1 MTGNICRESFGSYFF
16 CQGVP
21 FQLLVVVEVPPFLE
35 SALVDGE
42 LDLLAS
48 CAGECGVSFG
58 SEVALTVSMEEGD
71 VSD

>member
-1 MTGNICRESFGSYFF
+1 M
-16 CQGVP
+16 
-21 FQLLVVVEVPPFLE
+21 VEVSPFLE

-48 CAGECGVSFG
+48 CAGECGIGFG
-58 SEVALTVSMEEGD
+58 SEIAFTVSMEEGD

>member
-1 MTGNICRESFGSYFF
+1 M
-16 CQGVP
+16 
-21 FQLLVVVEVPPFLE
+21 VEVPPFLE

-48 CAGECGVSFG
+48 CTGECRIGFG
-58 SEVALTVSMEEGD
+58 SEIAFTVSMEEGD

>member
-1 MTGNICRESFGSYFF
+1 MTGSIYRESFGSYFF

-35 SALVDGE
+35 SSLMNGE

-48 CAGECGVSFG
+48 CAGECGVGFG
-58 SEVALTVSMEEGD
+58 SEVTFTVSMEEGD
-71 VSD
+71 VAD

>member
-1 MTGNICRESFGSYFF
+1 M
-16 CQGVP
+16 
-21 FQLLVVVEVPPFLE
+21 VEVPPFLE

-48 CAGECGVSFG
+48 CTWECRIGFG

-71 VSD
+71 IAD

>member
-1 MTGNICRESFGSYFF
+1 M
-16 CQGVP
+16 
-21 FQLLVVVEVPPFLE
+21 VEVPPFLE

-48 CAGECGVSFG
+48 CAGECGIGFG
-58 SEVALTVSMEEGD
+58 SEIAFTVSMEEGD